1 MAKALLGY
9 ATGPDPRLATRLSS
23 ENRLLRQRVADL
35 EDVVLRLQQENDAL
49 ASMATQVE
57 HTEEVLEPA

>member
-9 ATGPDPRLATRLSS
+9 ATGSDPRLASRLSS

-35 EDVVLRLQQENDAL
+35 EDVVLRLQKENDAF

-57 HTEEVLEPA
+57 QTEEVLELA

>member
-23 ENRLLRQRVADL
+23 ENRILRQRVADL
-35 EDVVLRLQQENDAL
+35 EEVVLRLQQENDAL
-49 ASMATQVE
+49 ASMATRLD
-57 HTEEVLEPA
+57 HADEVLEPA